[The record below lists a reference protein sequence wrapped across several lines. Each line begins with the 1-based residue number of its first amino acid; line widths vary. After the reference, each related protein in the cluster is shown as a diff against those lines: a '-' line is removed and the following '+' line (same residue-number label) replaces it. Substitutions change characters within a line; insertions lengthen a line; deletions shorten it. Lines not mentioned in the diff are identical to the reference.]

1 MQKMQENRG
10 KGVIFWF
17 IKNITSQIK
26 LIIFLF
32 NLQTPRRK
40 KKIVHQ
46 TAATDDKKLQV
57 NLVLK
62 KKLRTP
68 QEVSLIDFFFVECFK
83 KVIGEHNSWNWGSK
97 YD

>member
-17 IKNITSQIK
+17 VENITSQIK

-57 NLVLK
+57 NLVK
-62 KKLRTP
+62 KKIAYPPR
-68 QEVSLIDFFFVECFK
+68 SLTDWFFFFVECFK
-83 KVIGEHNSWNWGSK
+83 KVIGKHNPWNWGSK